1 MSDLAVGG
9 KLTKLQTPDDPMF
22 SLQLTSVEYK
32 LAEVT
37 VSDMTVDRPT
47 LHTLVHRMLRCY
59 LVQDGP
65 EILLTGLIDRCNTLV
80 IIG

>member
-1 MSDLAVGG
+1 
-9 KLTKLQTPDDPMF
+9 MF

-47 LHTLVHRMLRCY
+47 LLHLY
-59 LVQDGP
+59 
-65 EILLTGLIDRCNTLV
+65 
-80 IIG
+80 IG